1 MLGSDDRRVVKKRER
16 EIPEVAA
23 AVRRMVRALG
33 QRVGDADPIDLLELE
48 RVRQQAEV
56 ALAEAVKAQ
65 RRAGFSWQAIADGLG
80 VTRQSAWQRFGP

>member
-1 MLGSDDRRVVKKRER
+1 MVKKRER